1 MGTRTSNYRQG
12 TGGVMWLDFMIMKNV
27 ILAGMIITIQ
37 YPAASFAAGL
47 KRAGHNVAF
56 TGIPVNHVTEEHPS
70 FSGDAHT
77 HKLSSTQEKSTVF
90 SRTRFQTTKRI
101 PFPTT
106 TIRPLPSE
114 TTDIQTSRKQSTDT
128 IIPSMST
135 VVPDIQTSQIDLTF
149 PPMSTVGEET
159 AATTKITTKST
170 TTTTATSTRTTS
182 KTTTSTTTSTT
193 MTTTITTTKTITTKT
208 TTTTAT
214 TTTATT
220 TTKTATTT
228 ITTTTKDE
236 PTINKGTTLPS
247 LSTVATGFQTTDEQS
262 SHFFTSK
269 SSIGSTNSVTW
280 HKSTLQPLSTGDTEF
295 SIIEEISSLPLST
308 TKKETTISPLSTVVT
323 GFPTYDEKSSLSLS
337 SKFTTTESTTKKSV
351 SEAEKEKEE
360 AEKAKAAK
368 VEAREEAEETKAAAE
383 EASSTTSLVN
393 TKINELIGISTT
405 EAGSRNIQDQNGA
418 RHKRD
423 VTSYST
429 TISYETP
436 ESCATFI
443 EMVSAMTKAIAD
455 EKYSK
460 ATNIGTALI
469 FVDSDAVSCSSDEIT
484 SLEEQKTEVVAV
496 QNELSAAISGLEN
509 EISELESEITTLEE
523 TISNL
528 EEFIESKNQTT
539 FPPTAKTH
547 TISDTFGHTISTIQ
561 DESTLRALSTKHS
574 TIEHVSS
581 IRPTSSATQD
591 GSTYQPLSTTMAS
604 TITLPS
610 LESTIPA
617 PDCCSKKS
625 VGLITYTLFS
635 TSGDDWEIED
645 TGCNNTCIYLKDG
658 WDPDFKFCFKPGFK
672 DSKCLAL

>member
-1 MGTRTSNYRQG
+1 MG
-12 TGGVMWLDFMIMKNV
+12 
-27 ILAGMIITIQ
+27 
-37 YPAASFAAGL
+37 
-47 KRAGHNVAF
+47 
-56 TGIPVNHVTEEHPS
+56 
-70 FSGDAHT
+70 
-77 HKLSSTQEKSTVF
+77 
-90 SRTRFQTTKRI
+90 
-101 PFPTT
+101 
-106 TIRPLPSE
+106 
-114 TTDIQTSRKQSTDT
+114 
-128 IIPSMST
+128 
-135 VVPDIQTSQIDLTF
+135 
-149 PPMSTVGEET
+149 
-159 AATTKITTKST
+159 
-170 TTTTATSTRTTS
+170 S
-182 KTTTSTTTSTT
+182 KPTTSTMTSTT
-193 MTTTITTTKTITTKT
+193 MTTTITTPKTVTTKTT

-220 TTKTATTT
+220 TTEAVTTT
-228 ITTTTKDE
+228 ITTITKDK
-236 PTINKGTTLPS
+236 PTIKKETTLPS

-368 VEAREEAEETKAAAE
+368 AEAK

-455 EKYSK
+455 EKYS
-460 ATNIGTALI
+460 
-469 FVDSDAVSCSSDEIT
+469 
-484 SLEEQKTEVVAV
+484 
-496 QNELSAAISGLEN
+496 
-509 EISELESEITTLEE
+509 
-523 TISNL
+523 
-528 EEFIESKNQTT
+528 
-539 FPPTAKTH
+539 
-547 TISDTFGHTISTIQ
+547 
-561 DESTLRALSTKHS
+561 
-574 TIEHVSS
+574 
-581 IRPTSSATQD
+581 
-591 GSTYQPLSTTMAS
+591 
-604 TITLPS
+604 
-610 LESTIPA
+610 
-617 PDCCSKKS
+617 
-625 VGLITYTLFS
+625 
-635 TSGDDWEIED
+635 
-645 TGCNNTCIYLKDG
+645 
-658 WDPDFKFCFKPGFK
+658 
-672 DSKCLAL
+672 